1 MPPTVRK
8 LGPGVLTVG
17 AVGSPQDFSN
27 RCTAVTIKWGV
38 KTEDDVPTLA
48 GTTEAGDRTYTA
60 TLEANVFQDDMADG
74 GLIDYTWTNK
84 GTVQPF
90 VYTPYADGGKS
101 ITGEVVIDPL
111 DVGGEVGKKNKSDIK
126 WGCVGEPEI
135 IDDLG

>member
-1 MPPTVRK
+1 MASTVKK

-17 AVGSPQDFSN
+17 ASGTPQDFSN
-27 RCTAVTIKWGV
+27 RCTSATVKWGV
-38 KTEDDVPTLA
+38 KSEDDTLTLA

-60 TLEANVFQDDMADG
+60 TLEASVFQDDLDDA
-74 GLIDYTWTNK
+74 GLTVYTWANK

-90 VYTPYADGGKS
+90 TYTPYVGGKS

-111 DVGGEVGKKNKSDIK
+111 DVGGEVGKKNKADIK
-126 WGCVGEPEI
+126 WGCVGEPEL